1 MSLLTQYPLWLAIFA
16 VLLGVGY
23 ALYLYFR
30 NDNVAFEKRDRI
42 IMASLRGL
50 AMSLLAF
57 LLLFADDNTKARLET
72 EAILANPDSKRYSNF
87 DEVVEAI
94 FSDDSDL

>member
-1 MSLLTQYPLWLAIFA
+1 MSNREVATTIFNGFTDA
-16 VLLGVGY
+16 QI
-23 ALYLYFR
+23 
-30 NDNVAFEKRDRI
+30 N
-42 IMASLRGL
+42 
-50 AMSLLAF
+50 AF